1 MQPIDDKKSPQ
12 YRHIANGKSG
22 LRHVFVRDLIL
33 AANIGAYEHEKKH
46 SQSIRVN
53 VDLTVKEDP
62 RLAPDDLGN
71 VVCYDQ
77 IVQNIKAV
85 VSKGH
90 INLVETM
97 AEEFAEISLED
108 SRVLCARIRVE
119 KLAAIPEA
127 ESVGVEIERYA
138 IL

>member
-1 MQPIDDKKSPQ
+1 MQNFDDPKPSQ
-12 YRHIANGKSG
+12 YRYIANGKTG
-22 LRHVFVRDLIL
+22 LRHVFVRDLVL
-33 AANIGAYEHEKKH
+33 AANIGAYDHEK
-46 SQSIRVN
+46 QDVQNIRVN
-53 VDLTVKEDP
+53 VDLTVKEVP
-62 RLAPDDLGN
+62 NLAPDDLGN

-77 IVQNIKAV
+77 ITQNIKAV

-97 AEEFAEISLED
+97 AEKFAEICLKDE
-108 SRVLCARIRVE
+108 RVLCARIRVE

-138 IL
+138 TL